1 MGNSHSGPHIT
12 PLFTYYA
19 VFSALI
25 VLTFVTVGVSHLGL
39 PGLLSIIVAMAV
51 ASVKATLVCAWF
63 MHLLH
68 DTKFNVLLFLAA
80 FWFMGV
86 FFVFTSFDLMNRDR
100 VMKTSDTFRYKK
112 ENAEDIVLEK
122 PNS

>member
-1 MGNSHSGPHIT
+1 MGHSHSEPHVS
-12 PLFTYYA
+12 PLSTYYS
-19 VFSALI
+19 VFGALI

-39 PGLLSIIVAMAV
+39 PPLMSIAV
-51 ASVKATLVCAWF
+51 AVGVASIKATLVCAWF

-86 FFVFTSFDLMNRDR
+86 FFIFTSYDLMSRDR
-100 VMKTSDTFRYKK
+100 IMKSSNSFEFRK
-112 ENAEDIVLEK
+112 ENVEDIVLEK
-122 PNS
+122 